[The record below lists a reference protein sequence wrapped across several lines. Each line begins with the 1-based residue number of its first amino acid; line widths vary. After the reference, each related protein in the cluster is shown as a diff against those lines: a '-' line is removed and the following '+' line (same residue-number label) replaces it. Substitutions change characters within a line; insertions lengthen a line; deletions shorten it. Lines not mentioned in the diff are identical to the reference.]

1 MKLWQYIINYKKG
14 FSMKI
19 TELLQPVG
27 ISLGQAAGTK
37 DEIIHRL
44 ADLMEKTGALTD
56 KAQYIEDLKIRE
68 ASGTTGIG
76 EGIAIPHAKSK
87 GVSKPQLVSMTV
99 PNGTDYESLDGT
111 PTNLFFMIAVP
122 ENSNDEHLKVLSRLS
137 TMLMDESFRKSL
149 LKATDKTTFLNTIN
163 QKEAEKFPE
172 DFQGVLGKKTNTGY
186 DIVAVTGCPTGIA
199 HTYMAAEGI
208 INKAKEMGYNVK
220 VETHGSTGIENALT
234 TAEIANAKGVIIAA
248 DVAVDKSRFNGKRLV
263 DTKVSDGINKP
274 AELINRVLDESR
286 PVYQATGQAA
296 AATEEDSHLT
306 VGQKFYKHL
315 MNGVSHMLPFV
326 VGGGILI
333 AVAFLLDDYTI
344 DPSSFGS
351 NTPLAAFFNQIGG
364 AAFSFMLPVLA
375 GYIGMSIAD
384 RPGLMVGMV
393 GGYLANTGGAGF
405 LGALAAGFIAG
416 YLILLLR
423 KVTEPLPRSMDGV
436 KPMLIFPVF
445 GILGIG
451 AIMLL
456 LLNPPLAQLNTMIT
470 DGLNNM
476 GNSSKLLL
484 GALLGA
490 MMAVDMGGPVNKAA
504 YVFGTASLASG
515 SSAVMAA
522 VMAGGMVPPLAISLA
537 MLLFKN
543 KFTEKDRQ
551 AIPTNIIMGM
561 SFITEGAIPF
571 AAADPLRVIPSMAV
585 GSGLAGLL
593 SMLFGCSLRAPHG
606 GIWVIGVVEN
616 PVMYL
621 VAVIAGAVASAFI
634 LGTLKK
640 NINE

>member
-1 MKLWQYIINYKKG
+1 
-14 FSMKI
+14 MKI

-99 PNGTDYESLDGT
+99 PNGTNYESLDGT

-137 TMLMDESFRKSL
+137 TMLMDESFRNAL

-172 DFQGVLGKKTNTGY
+172 DFQGVLGKDTNTGY

-286 PVYQATGQAA
+286 PVYQATGQAT
-296 AATEEDSHLT
+296 AATEEDSNLT

-522 VMAGGMVPPLAISLA
+522 VMAGGMVPPLAISLS

-543 KFTEKDRQ
+543 KYTEKDRQ

-571 AAADPLRVIPSMAV
+571 AAADPLRVIPAMVV

-621 VAVIAGAVASAFI
+621 VAVIAGAIVGAFI

>member
-1 MKLWQYIINYKKG
+1 
-14 FSMKI
+14 MKI

-56 KAQYIEDLKIRE
+56 KALYIEDLKIRE

-87 GVSKPQLVSMTV
+87 GVLKPQLVSMIV
-99 PNGTDYESLDGT
+99 PSGTDYESLDGT

-137 TMLMDESFRKSL
+137 TMLMDESFRNAL

-172 DFQGVLGKKTNTGY
+172 DFQGVLGKETNTGY

-286 PVYQATGQAA
+286 PVYQATGQASA
-296 AATEEDSHLT
+296 AIEEASHLT

-522 VMAGGMVPPLAISLA
+522 VMAGGMVPPLAISLS

-543 KFTEKDRQ
+543 KYTEKDRQ

-621 VAVIAGAVASAFI
+621 VAVIAGAVVGAFI
-634 LGTLKK
+634 LGALKK

>member
-1 MKLWQYIINYKKG
+1 
-14 FSMKI
+14 MKI

-44 ADLMEKTGALTD
+44 VDLMEKTGALTD

-137 TMLMDESFRKSL
+137 TMLMDESFRKAL

-172 DFQGVLGKKTNTGY
+172 EFQGVLGNETKSGY

-234 TAEIANAKGVIIAA
+234 TEEIANAKGVIIAA

-286 PVYQATGQAA
+286 PVYQATGQAS

-306 VGQKFYKHL
+306 LGQKFYKHL

-456 LLNPPLAQLNTMIT
+456 LLNPPLAQLNTIIT

-476 GNSSKLLL
+476 GSSSKLLL

-522 VMAGGMVPPLAISLA
+522 VMAGGMVPPLAISLS
-537 MLLFKN
+537 MLLFKD
-543 KFTEKDRQ
+543 KYTEKDRQ

-571 AAADPLRVIPSMAV
+571 AAADPLRVIPSMVV

-616 PVMYL
+616 PMMYL
-621 VAVIAGAVASAFI
+621 VAVIAGAVAGAFI
-634 LGTLKK
+634 LGILKK
-640 NINE
+640 NVTEHKVDKF

>member
-1 MKLWQYIINYKKG
+1 
-14 FSMKI
+14 MKI
-19 TELLQPVG
+19 TELLQPAG

-37 DEIIHRL
+37 DEVIHRL
-44 ADLMEKTGALTD
+44 ADLMEQTGALTD
-56 KAQYIEDLKIRE
+56 KALYIEGLKARE

-76 EGIAIPHAKSK
+76 EGVAIPHAKSK

-99 PNGTDYESLDGT
+99 PNGTDYESLDGQ
-111 PTNLFFMIAVP
+111 PTHLFFMIAVP

-137 TMLMDESFRKSL
+137 TMLMDECFRQDL
-149 LKATDKTTFLNTIN
+149 LKATDKSEFLAIIN
-163 QKEAEKFPE
+163 KKEAEKFPE
-172 DFQGVLGKKTNTGY
+172 DFQSVLGNASNHGY

-234 TAEIANAKGVIIAA
+234 ADEIANAKGVIIAA
-248 DVAVDKSRFNGKRLV
+248 DVAVDKSRFNGKRVV

-286 PVYQATGQAA
+286 PVYQATGQATS
-296 AATEEDSHLT
+296 ATAEEDSHMT

-344 DPSSFGS
+344 DPANFGS
-351 NTPLAAFFNQIGG
+351 NTPLAAFFKEIGG

-393 GGYLANTGGAGF
+393 GGYLANSGGAGF

-451 AIMLL
+451 VIMLL
-456 LLNPPLAQLNTMIT
+456 LLNPPLSQLNTMIT

-476 GNSSKLLL
+476 GNSSKLFL

-522 VMAGGMVPPLAISLA
+522 VMAGGMVPPLALSLS

-543 KFTEKDRQ
+543 KYTEKDRQ

-571 AAADPLRVIPSMAV
+571 AAADPLRVIPSLIV

-621 VAVIAGAVASAFI
+621 VSVIAGAVVSAFI
-634 LGTLKK
+634 LGILKK
-640 NINE
+640 KISE

>member
-1 MKLWQYIINYKKG
+1 
-14 FSMKI
+14 MKI

-37 DEIIHRL
+37 DEMIHRL

-137 TMLMDESFRKSL
+137 TMLMDESFRKAL

-172 DFQGVLGKKTNTGY
+172 EFQGVLGNETKSGY

-234 TAEIANAKGVIIAA
+234 TEEIANAKGVIIAA

-274 AELINRVLDESR
+274 AELINRVLNESR
-286 PVYQATGQAA
+286 PVYQASGQAS

-306 VGQKFYKHL
+306 LGQKFYKHL

-456 LLNPPLAQLNTMIT
+456 LLNPPLAQLNTIIT

-476 GNSSKLLL
+476 GSSSKLLL

-522 VMAGGMVPPLAISLA
+522 VMAGGMVPPLAISLS
-537 MLLFKN
+537 MLLFKD
-543 KFTEKDRQ
+543 KYTEKDCQ

-571 AAADPLRVIPSMAV
+571 AAADPLRVIPSMVV

-621 VAVIAGAVASAFI
+621 VAVIAGAVAGAFI
-634 LGTLKK
+634 LGILKK
-640 NINE
+640 NVTEHKVDKF

>member
-1 MKLWQYIINYKKG
+1 
-14 FSMKI
+14 
-19 TELLQPVG
+19 
-27 ISLGQAAGTK
+27 
-37 DEIIHRL
+37 
-44 ADLMEKTGALTD
+44 
-56 KAQYIEDLKIRE
+56 
-68 ASGTTGIG
+68 
-76 EGIAIPHAKSK
+76 
-87 GVSKPQLVSMTV
+87 
-99 PNGTDYESLDGT
+99 
-111 PTNLFFMIAVP
+111 
-122 ENSNDEHLKVLSRLS
+122 
-137 TMLMDESFRKSL
+137 
-149 LKATDKTTFLNTIN
+149 
-163 QKEAEKFPE
+163 
-172 DFQGVLGKKTNTGY
+172 
-186 DIVAVTGCPTGIA
+186 
-199 HTYMAAEGI
+199 MAAEGI
-208 INKAKEMGYNVK
+208 INKAKEMGYTVK

-286 PVYQATGQAA
+286 PVYQATGQAT
-296 AATEEDSHLT
+296 AATEEDSNLT

-522 VMAGGMVPPLAISLA
+522 VMAGGMVPPLAISLS

-543 KFTEKDRQ
+543 KYTEKDRQ

-571 AAADPLRVIPSMAV
+571 AAADPLRVIPAMVV

-621 VAVIAGAVASAFI
+621 VAVIAGAIVGAFI